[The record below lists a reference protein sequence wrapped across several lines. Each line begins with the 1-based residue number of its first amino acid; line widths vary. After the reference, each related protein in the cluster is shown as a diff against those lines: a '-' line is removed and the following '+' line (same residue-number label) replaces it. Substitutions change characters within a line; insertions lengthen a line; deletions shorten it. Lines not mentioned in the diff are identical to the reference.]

1 MLQFDINSFFSRD
14 SLIRT
19 LTDMPELASP
29 VLDSVYRTE
38 KRRNHPLPTVAVSD
52 LQQPITNIAVSRRG
66 SAPTPLYGDSG
77 QITHIEPQPF
87 RPSERLNGVEVNN
100 FKLLDRTGVQLLI
113 NNKIDRLRRV
123 VRASTEALAAQSLT
137 GKISY
142 PMMMDGGYGVYEVD
156 FGSTLSYSPSVLW
169 DDSQVAIDD
178 ILETLIEME
187 ADIQET
193 SRYGDGVRFW
203 AGKKAFMA
211 LSRLVQAFEGRSVIA
226 SMDEKS
232 ILMGGYKIELMNSA
246 YIDPATGSPIKVVD
260 DTKLLAVAMDAP
272 FELIYAVLDD
282 LDSNLV
288 SMPFFVKPVEDKR
301 TSSIELVAES
311 KPLPVPY
318 TRAVNWATVTG

>member
-1 MLQFDINSFFSRD
+1 MIQFDINTFFSREAIVR
-14 SLIRT
+14 S

-29 VLDSVYRTE
+29 VMDNIYKAER
-38 KRRNHPLPTVAVSD
+38 RRNHPLPTVAVSD
-52 LQQPITNIAVSRRG
+52 LQQPISNIAVSRRG
-66 SAPTPLYGDSG
+66 SEPTPLYSDSG
-77 QITHIEPQPF
+77 EITHIEPQPF

-100 FKLLDRTGVQLLI
+100 FRLLDTSSVELLL

-142 PMMMDGGYGVYEVD
+142 PMHMDGGFGTYEVN
-156 FGSTLSYSPSVLW
+156 FGSTLSYTPSILW
-169 DDSQVAIDD
+169 DDSAVGIDD

-187 ADIQET
+187 ADIQES
-193 SRYGDGVRFW
+193 SRYSTGIKFW

-211 LSRLVQAFEGRSVIA
+211 LSKLVQSFEGRSVIA
-226 SMDEKS
+226 SVDEKS
-232 ILMGGYKIELMNSA
+232 ILLGGYRVELMNTL
-246 YIDPATGSPIKVVD
+246 YTDPATGDAVKVVPD
-260 DTKLLAVAMDAP
+260 GKLLAVASEAP

-288 SMPFFVKPVEDKR
+288 PLPFFVKPVEDKR
-301 TSSIELVAES
+301 TSSIELIAES

-318 TRAVNWATVTG
+318 TKAVNWAAVTA